1 MLAKR
6 KLHERNHILPSNI
19 GIRTIKRQS
28 AKCRKMN
35 HQKQKNTAFADS
47 KWMKTKSS
55 GSKFGI
61 KMNYIIRKERSEKFF
76 SIRWSFSKVP
86 FLKVRKKWQIVM
98 VLMRKLTVSCYVSG
112 EKEWHKLSFLDSL
125 PLSYSRLRK
134 N

>member
-6 KLHERNHILPSNI
+6 KLYERNHILPRNI

-86 FLKVRKKWQIVM
+86 FCESKEKMADCHGFDEKTDSVLLCIRKERMSQ
-98 VLMRKLTVSCYVSG
+98 TFFS
-112 EKEWHKLSFLDSL
+112 
-125 PLSYSRLRK
+125 
-134 N
+134 